1 MAKVKVKMLFHD
13 LIENK
18 LRNQGEEFDC
28 SDIRANELNDK
39 GLVSILSLDK
49 SAKVE
54 SVTPLEDKAIKPTYK
69 KK

>member
-18 LRNQGEEFDC
+18 LRNQGEEFYC
-28 SDIRANELNDK
+28 SDDRANELNEK
-39 GLVSILSLDK
+39 GLISILSLDK

-54 SVTPLEDKAIKPTYK
+54 SVTPLEDKAVKPTYK